1 MKMINLGDY
10 NRLKVVKLLDFG
22 AYLDGGREWGEI
34 LLPREYVP
42 RDISIGDE
50 IEVFVYF
57 DSEDRIVA
65 TTERPYAKV
74 GDFAS
79 LKVAAVNDYGVFLDW
94 GLRKDLLLP
103 YREQRGE
110 PSVGKSVA
118 VYVYVDEETCR
129 IVASMRLE
137 RFFNSG
143 SIPSYKGNEKVRAV
157 VFRKTGLGYEM
168 VVGEGYRGL
177 AYANEIFGELKIGE
191 ETEAYV
197 KQVRKDGKI
206 DISLQPIG
214 YKNKVETVAALIV
227 GKLRESGGYSG
238 LTDKSSPEDIYR
250 IYGCSKKTY
259 KMALGYLFSRNIIE
273 LKASGILLRIRDN
286 DI

>member
-110 PSVGKSVA
+110 PSVGK
-118 VYVYVDEETCR
+118 
-129 IVASMRLE
+129 
-137 RFFNSG
+137 
-143 SIPSYKGNEKVRAV
+143 
-157 VFRKTGLGYEM
+157 
-168 VVGEGYRGL
+168 
-177 AYANEIFGELKIGE
+177 
-191 ETEAYV
+191 
-197 KQVRKDGKI
+197 
-206 DISLQPIG
+206 
-214 YKNKVETVAALIV
+214 
-227 GKLRESGGYSG
+227 
-238 LTDKSSPEDIYR
+238 
-250 IYGCSKKTY
+250 
-259 KMALGYLFSRNIIE
+259 
-273 LKASGILLRIRDN
+273 
-286 DI
+286 